1 MNEAKN
7 VKAIVYTSNT
17 GFTARYAAMLGEKT
31 GLPVY
36 ELSQAEGKL
45 EKDASILYMGWLFAS
60 NVKGYS
66 QASRRYSIAAVCA
79 VGLCE
84 TGALLSEVRKTIAL
98 APSIP
103 LFTVQG
109 GMDHSKLRGFN
120 KLMIRMLIW
129 ALSRQKDLT
138 EDKQQMLALIQKG
151 GDYVNEAN
159 LAEVL
164 KWYNA

>member
-1 MNEAKN
+1 MNEAQN

-120 KLMIRMLIW
+120 KLMIQMLIW

-151 GDYVNEAN
+151 GDYVSEAN

>member
-1 MNEAKN
+1 MNEAQN

-45 EKDASILYMGWLFAS
+45 TKGASILYMGWLFAS

-109 GMDHSKLRGFN
+109 GMDHGKLRGFN
-120 KLMIRMLIW
+120 KLMIQMLIW
-129 ALSRQKDLT
+129 ALSRQKNLT

-151 GDYVNEAN
+151 GDYVSEAN

>member
-1 MNEAKN
+1 MKT
-7 VKAIVYTSNT
+7 VKAIVYVSNT

-31 GLPVY
+31 GRPVY
-36 ELSQAEGKL
+36 ELSQAESKL
-45 EKDASILYMGWLFAS
+45 ETGASILYMGWLFAS

-66 QASRRYSIAAVCA
+66 QAARRYQIAVVCA

-84 TGALLSEVRKTIAL
+84 TGTLIQEVRKTISL
-98 APSIP
+98 PQDIP

-120 KLMIRMLIW
+120 KLMINMLIW

-138 EDKQQMLALIQKG
+138 DDKQQMLALIKKG
-151 GDYVNEAN
+151 GDYVSEAN

-164 KWYNA
+164 KWYHQ